1 MSVRLDF
8 TSVYKIMLM
17 GASASIAITPAM
29 AQETAPD
36 GGLEEIIVTA
46 QKREESLQDT
56 PISLAVFGSEGL
68 ATKGISGLVDLR
80 SHVPNLQLTPH
91 PNSASTTQI
100 FMRGVGLADDQ
111 ITQDGSVAVY
121 MDGVYVARS
130 QGQALEVAELE
141 RVEVLRGPQGT
152 LYGRNA
158 TGGAINFVTRKPE
171 LGDFGAKLQATV
183 GNLNNRR
190 YKAAVNIPMGETL
203 AARLSY
209 ANIRQDGFVKN
220 LGTGV
225 DRWGDKR
232 REAMRADIYWQP
244 SDAFNLRYS
253 YDRSNIDD
261 TPAFLAFSPLY
272 PLKADCPVAG
282 SEHVRDLLPNEVV
295 SQGHSLTAEWDVG
308 DALTVRSITAHRKLR
323 NFQNQDYL
331 SGITGPAPF
340 QKNQSNAHQKQWSQE
355 IQLVGDTANG
365 EINYVAGL
373 YWFSEDGSNFS
384 NSYTT
389 SRATRTF
396 TTTPI
401 SNRSFALFS
410 QVTYSPEWAD
420 SRLHI
425 TAGARHSWDK
435 REAMMFKKT
444 QKDGGSIIDDPA
456 IGDGS
461 RKFKD
466 FSPSLVVAYDLADHV
481 NIYGKVVRGY
491 KSGGYNTRASSIEA
505 FDRGFGAESLWSY
518 EAGLKSQWLDN
529 KLRFNIASFLAKYND
544 IQVNVQSDPDNIRIT
559 DVLNAGKATIKGVE
573 ADLTLV
579 PTKGLRF
586 SLNYGYLDPQYDE
599 ILDATGKDI
608 SSKFRFNLAPK
619 HSLAVEANYEIY
631 DLPIGT
637 LAANINYTM
646 QSKVYTSA
654 TISSGKYITGDY
666 GLLNARLSLTE
677 IPGLD
682 GLRLSA
688 WGRNL
693 TDKQYYTMQFNVGA
707 PAALFGDPRT
717 YGLDLSFEF

>member
-1 MSVRLDF
+1 MRMDF

-17 GASASIAITPAM
+17 GASATIAITPAM
-29 AQETAPD
+29 AQDAAQN
-36 GGLEEIIVTA
+36 GGLDEIIVTA

-56 PISLAVFGSEGL
+56 PISLAVFGSEAL
-68 ATKGISGLVDLR
+68 ATNGISGLVDLR

-100 FMRGVGLADDQ
+100 FMRGVGLNDDQ

-130 QGQALEVAELE
+130 QGQAMEVAELE

-171 LGDFGAKLQATV
+171 LGDFGAKLQATF

-190 YKAAVNIPMGETL
+190 YKAAVNIPVGDTL

-209 ANIRQDGFVKN
+209 ANISQDGFVKN

-232 REAMRADIYWQP
+232 REAMRADVYWEP

-261 TPAFLAFSPLY
+261 TPAYLALSPLY
-272 PLKADCPVAG
+272 PLKGERPSAG
-282 SEHVRDLLPNEVV
+282 SEHVRDLLANDVV
-295 SQGHSLTAEWDVG
+295 SQGHSLIAEWEASDT
-308 DALTVRSITAHRKLR
+308 LTVRSITAHRKLS

-331 SGITGPAPF
+331 TGARGPAPL
-340 QKNQSNAHQKQWSQE
+340 QKNSSNSHQKQWSQE
-355 IQLVGDTANG
+355 LQLVGDTANG
-365 EINYVAGL
+365 ELNYVAGV

-384 NSYTT
+384 NSY
-389 SRATRTF
+389 SARSKVRRF

-401 SNRSFALFS
+401 SNRSIAVFGQA
-410 QVTYSPEWAD
+410 TYSPEWAD

-425 TAGARHSWDK
+425 TAGARQSWDK
-435 REAMMFKKT
+435 REAMMFKAE
-444 QKDGGSIIDDPA
+444 QSDGGLVIPEA
-456 IGDGS
+456 TIGDGS

-466 FSPSLVVAYDLADHV
+466 FSPSLVVAYDVADHV

-491 KSGGYNTRASSIEA
+491 KSGGYNTRASTTIS
-505 FDRGFGAESLWSY
+505 FGKGFGAETLWSY

-529 KLRFNIASFLAKYND
+529 KLRFNIASFLAKYDD
-544 IQVNVQSDPDNIRIT
+544 IQLNVQSDPTNVSAI
-559 DVLNAGKATIKGVE
+559 DVLNAGKATIKGIE
-573 ADLTLV
+573 ADITLA
-579 PTKGLRF
+579 PAKGLRF
-586 SLNYGYLDPQYDE
+586 SLNYGFLDTQYDE
-599 ILDATGKDI
+599 ILDATGKNI
-608 SSKFRFNLAPK
+608 ASQFRFNRAPK
-619 HSLAVEANYEIY
+619 HSLAADLNYEIY

-637 LAANINYTM
+637 FAANINYTM
-646 QSKVYTSA
+646 QSKVFTS
-654 TISSGKYITGDY
+654 SSAPPEYITHDY
-666 GLLNARLSLTE
+666 GLLNARLSLSE
-677 IPGLD
+677 IPGID

-688 WGRNL
+688 WARNL
-693 TDKQYYTMQFNVGA
+693 TDKEYYVTQFNAGA
-707 PAALFGDPRT
+707 PAALFGEPRT
-717 YGLDLSFEF
+717 YGLDLSFDF